1 MPADPPLRALV
12 VDDEPLARDC
22 VRLSLERSG
31 QAVTVRECGDGA
43 TAIALIERERPDLV
57 FLDVQMPGMD
67 GFEVVATIGP
77 ERMPPVV
84 MVTAFDEFA
93 VRAFE
98 VHAVDYVLK
107 PFDDGRLAEAV
118 RRVRSRRFEV
128 GPADPGAGLR
138 RMLDAVGRYATRLM
152 VREDERIRFVE
163 LADVRWI
170 EADGNHVRL
179 HVAGA
184 SHLVRIGLAGLA
196 ERLDPAVFVR
206 VHRSAIV
213 KLAEIAE
220 IQPWFGGDYV
230 AILRDG
236 QRVRISRTFRDRV
249 LRLIS

>member
-1 MPADPPLRALV
+1 MTADAPLRALV

-31 QAVTVRECGDGA
+31 QAVTVTECGDGA

-57 FLDVQMPGMD
+57 FLDVQMPGVD
-67 GFEVVATIGP
+67 GFEVVTTVGP

-84 MVTAFDEFA
+84 MVTAFDEYA
-93 VRAFE
+93 VKAFE

-107 PFDDGRLAEAV
+107 PFDDRRLAEAV
-118 RRVRSRRFEV
+118 RRVRARRREP
-128 GPADPGAGLR
+128 GPADLADNLR
-138 RMLDAVGRYATRLM
+138 RMLDALGRYATRVM

-163 LADVRWI
+163 LAEVHWI
-170 EADGNHVRL
+170 EADGSNVRL
-179 HVAGA
+179 HTAGA
-184 SHLVRIGLAGLA
+184 SHPVRIPLATLA

-213 KLAEIAE
+213 KLAEVGE

-230 AILRDG
+230 AILRSG
-236 QRVRISRTFRDRV
+236 RRVKISRTYRERV